1 MGVKEQRKAKIMAAK
16 ANKSDLNNETPVKRG
31 RGRPKGSVTNKQK
44 QGAYNIFKRSFG
56 YALDEMASRKDKPL
70 HDLINDALTNDIRD
84 ISKFAFLFPQQ
95 NQLNIKADS
104 LVKSIGVVAD
114 RIKDYK
120 REERLTKAKTIDVT
134 PTKIE
139 E

>member
-1 MGVKEQRKAKIMAAK
+1 MVKE
-16 ANKSDLNNETPVKRG
+16 ANKSDLNNKTPVKRA

-44 QGAYNIFKRSFG
+44 QGAYNIFKRNFG
-56 YALDEMASRKDKPL
+56 YALDEMEKDPVKPL
-70 HDLINDALTNDIRD
+70 HILIKDALTNDIRD

-120 REERLTKAKTIDVT
+120 REERLTKAKTIDIT

>member
-1 MGVKEQRKAKIMAAK
+1 MVKE
-16 ANKSDLNNETPVKRG
+16 ANKSDLNNETPIKRA

-56 YALDEMASRKDKPL
+56 YALDEMEKDPVKPL
-70 HDLINDALTNDIRD
+70 HKLIKDALTNDIRD
-84 ISKFAFLFPQQ
+84 ISKFGFLFPQQ
-95 NQLNIKADS
+95 NQHNIKVDS

-120 REERLTKAKTIDVT
+120 REERITKAKTIDIT

>member
-1 MGVKEQRKAKIMAAK
+1 MVKE
-16 ANKSDLNNETPVKRG
+16 ANKSDLNNKTPIKRG

-95 NQLNIKADS
+95 KQTDIDVK
-104 LVKSIGVVAD
+104 LVKTINVVAD

-120 REERLTKAKTIDVT
+120 REERLNKAKTIDIT

>member
-1 MGVKEQRKAKIMAAK
+1 MAAK

-56 YALDEMASRKDKPL
+56 YALDEMEKDP
-70 HDLINDALTNDIRD
+70 
-84 ISKFAFLFPQQ
+84 
-95 NQLNIKADS
+95 
-104 LVKSIGVVAD
+104 V
-114 RIKDYK
+114 
-120 REERLTKAKTIDVT
+120 TKAKTIDIT

>member
-1 MGVKEQRKAKIMAAK
+1 MVKE

-56 YALDEMASRKDKPL
+56 YALDEMEKDPVKPL
-70 HDLINDALTNDIRD
+70 HILIKDALTNDIRD

-104 LVKSIGVVAD
+104 LIKSIGVVAD

-120 REERLTKAKTIDVT
+120 REERITKAKTIDIN

>member
-1 MGVKEQRKAKIMAAK
+1 MCSIVILRQSDNEWPLIIG
-16 ANKSDLNNETPVKRG
+16 ANR
-31 RGRPKGSVTNKQK
+31 
-44 QGAYNIFKRSFG
+44 
-56 YALDEMASRKDKPL
+56 DEMASRKDKPL

-120 REERLTKAKTIDVT
+120 REERLTKAKTIDIT